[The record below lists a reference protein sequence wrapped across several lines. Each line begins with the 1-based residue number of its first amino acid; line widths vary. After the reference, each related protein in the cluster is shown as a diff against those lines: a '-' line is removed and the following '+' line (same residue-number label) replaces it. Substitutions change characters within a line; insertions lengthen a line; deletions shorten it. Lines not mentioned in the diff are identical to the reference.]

1 MFLLFPSRRCAN
13 DALIFRLSTAH
24 FLARLGAVHG
34 RPDATLDPATLHLF
48 ESYAWPGNVRELK
61 NAIEHGLIFGKSQA
75 LGPTDFPKIIHAAS
89 HDAGPSGPLR
99 SLEDLER
106 DAIKATLEA
115 TRYKIGRAAEILG
128 ISRKTLLEKRK
139 KYHLLEYLIP
149 EVCHP
154 VILRNEGRSE
164 GSQRKMLGNVSHMKL
179 RLLMLGKT
187 RREEARALLDDYTAR
202 IRHYADV
209 EVTELRDAG
218 PAALRKLK
226 LDSSATIV
234 LLDAAGKQFTSQQF
248 AKWLGDLR
256 DRGTRELVFLC
267 GDAEGFPADLRAAA
281 KQKISLSTLTM
292 PHEFARVVLAEQIYR
307 AFAILAGHPY
317 PK

>member
-1 MFLLFPSRRCAN
+1 
-13 DALIFRLSTAH
+13 
-24 FLARLGAVHG
+24 
-34 RPDATLDPATLHLF
+34 
-48 ESYAWPGNVRELK
+48 
-61 NAIEHGLIFGKSQA
+61 
-75 LGPTDFPKIIHAAS
+75 
-89 HDAGPSGPLR
+89 
-99 SLEDLER
+99 
-106 DAIKATLEA
+106 
-115 TRYKIGRAAEILG
+115 
-128 ISRKTLLEKRK
+128 
-139 KYHLLEYLIP
+139 
-149 EVCHP
+149 
-154 VILRNEGRSE
+154 
-164 GSQRKMLGNVSHMKL
+164 
-179 RLLMLGKT
+179 MLGKT

-209 EVTELRDAG
+209 EVTELRDSG

-267 GDAEGFPADLRAAA
+267 GYAEGFPADLRAAA
-281 KQKISLSTLTM
+281 KQKLSLSTLTM